1 MRCLF
6 FFWKPGKDCGIQ
18 HSMKSVLLSMLA
30 MAALV
35 AQGGEEAM
43 KNLQK
48 PESGKP
54 AVLTFGG
61 AGGREFMLDGVP
73 FQIRSG
79 EIHPQ
84 RVPRQHW
91 QHRIRA
97 AKAMGLNTIAFY
109 VFWNA
114 LEKEDGRWDFSGRN
128 DIASFIDLCQKE
140 GMWVLFRP
148 GPYVCGEW
156 DLGGLPTYLIKD
168 DVTPLRYTGNKQ
180 FMEAQTRYLEKMAE
194 IAIPRLSKNGGPILM
209 VQLEN
214 EYGSYKSEHDELAY
228 IEWLKNFWEKKGA
241 GPFYLSEGGADHH
254 LRFVPKGVAVGL
266 DPADNAWQMQ
276 TALRVAPGV
285 PVFSSETY
293 PGWLRHWGEGNWTPT
308 RNTLNSVR
316 WYMKDGV
323 SFNIFVLHGGTNFG
337 LTAGSNTNPDGSKFE
352 PDLTS
357 YDYGSP
363 IGENGNLTKE
373 YFEYRDIIKD
383 ALPEGAEVPEPVQPE
398 AMEIPAFR
406 PRHVCDFHSL
416 RGVQVERKPVESP
429 PTLEKMGQNQ
439 GIGIYSTPIPPGP
452 EATLTCQAHDY
463 ALVYVGEQFIGTLD
477 RRLNQT
483 TIQLP
488 ARKKTA
494 MLKIVVDTFGHVN
507 FSRFME
513 KDRKGIIGKV
523 MLGNE
528 ALSGWLVERI
538 DLNKPLPAP
547 ARKTGHVRARE
558 KGALY
563 RAEVQL
569 KNPIDTFLDMRGWVK
584 GYVWVN
590 GHLLG
595 RYWNVGPQERLYC
608 PGEFLKNGTNTVEI
622 LDLFMSSDTPPAIS
636 GKTERNLEVHKETK
650 SLNNQW

>member
-1 MRCLF
+1 
-6 FFWKPGKDCGIQ
+6 
-18 HSMKSVLLSMLA
+18 MKSVLFSMLA
-30 MAALV
+30 LLALS
-35 AQGGEEAM
+35 AQGGVEAM

-48 PESGKP
+48 PVAGTA
-54 AVLTFGG
+54 AVLSFGG
-61 AGGREFMLDGVP
+61 EGGREFLLDGVP

-91 QHRIRA
+91 RHRIRA

-109 VFWNA
+109 TFWNT
-114 LEKEDGRWDFSGRN
+114 LEKPDGSWDFSGRN
-128 DIASFIDLCQKE
+128 DIGAFIDMCQEE

-156 DLGGLPTYLIKD
+156 DLGGLPTYLLKD
-168 DVTPLRYTGNKQ
+168 DETKLRYTGNKQ

-228 IEWLKNFWEKKGA
+228 IEWLKDFWEKKGA
-241 GPFYLSEGGADHH
+241 GPFYLSEGSAPHH
-254 LRFVPKGVAVGL
+254 LRFVPPGVAVGL

-293 PGWLRHWGEGNWTPT
+293 PGWLRHWGEGNWTPS
-308 RNTLNSVR
+308 RNALNSVR

-323 SFNIFVLHGGTNFG
+323 SFNLFVLHGGTSFG
-337 LTAGSNTNPDGSKFE
+337 LTAGANTNPDGSNFQ

-363 IGENGNLTKE
+363 IGENGNLTRE
-373 YFEYRDIIKD
+373 YFEYRDIIKA
-383 ALPEGAEVPEPVQPE
+383 ALPEGVQLPEPEQPR
-398 AMEIPAFR
+398 AMEVAPFTPVKVCAFSQL
-406 PRHVCDFHSL
+406 PMYAATKASTAA
-416 RGVQVERKPVESP
+416 PVTFESV
-429 PTLEKMGQNQ
+429 GQNQ
-439 GIGIYSTPIPPGP
+439 GIGVYSASIPAGQA
-452 EATLTCQAHDY
+452 ATLTCKAHDY
-463 ALVYVGEQFIGTLD
+463 AMVYVNDQFIGTLD
-477 RRLNQT
+477 RRSNQT
-483 TIQLP
+483 CIELP
-488 ARKKTA
+488 ARNDEA
-494 MLKIVVDTFGHVN
+494 ILSIVVDTFGHVN
-507 FSRFME
+507 FSKFME

-523 MLGNE
+523 MLGENE
-528 ALSGWLVERI
+528 VQDWKLSLI
-538 DLNKPLPAP
+538 DLSRGLPSLIHSRP
-547 ARKTGHVRARE
+547 SKL
-558 KGALY
+558 GALY
-563 RAEVQL
+563 SAEVEL
-569 KNPIDTFLDMRGWVK
+569 ENPIDTFLDMKDWQK

-608 PGEFLKNGTNTVEI
+608 PGEFLKNGRNIIEV
-622 LDLFMSSDTPPAIS
+622 LDLHMTTETPPAIS
-636 GKTERNLEVHKETK
+636 GKTGRNMEVHKHTR

>member
-1 MRCLF
+1 MKCLLF
-6 FFWKPGKDCGIQ
+6 
-18 HSMKSVLLSMLA
+18 SMMALL
-30 MAALV
+30 ALG
-35 AQGGEEAM
+35 AQGGVEAM

-48 PESGKP
+48 PEAGK
-54 AVLTFGG
+54 AARLSFGG
-61 AGGREFMLDGVP
+61 EGGREFLLDGVP

-91 QHRIRA
+91 RHRIRA

-109 VFWNA
+109 TFWNT
-114 LEKEDGRWDFSGRN
+114 LEQADGSWDFSGRN
-128 DIASFIDLCQKE
+128 DIAAFIDMCQEE

-156 DLGGLPTYLIKD
+156 DLGGLPTYLLKD

-180 FMEAQTRYLEKMAE
+180 FMEAQSRYLEKMAE

-241 GPFYLSEGGADHH
+241 GPFYLSEGSADHH

-266 DPADNAWQMQ
+266 DPADNAWQMR

-373 YFEYRDIIKD
+373 YFEYRDIIKA
-383 ALPEGAEVPEPVQPE
+383 ALPEGADVPEPVQPV
-398 AMEIPAFR
+398 AMEIPAFT
-406 PRHVCDFHSL
+406 PRKVCGFHEL
-416 RGVQVERKPVESP
+416 NAPHRKGRSEHPK
-429 PTLEKMGQNQ
+429 TLEALGQNQ
-439 GIGIYSTPIPPGP
+439 GIAIYNTQLPAGPAAVLHCTP
-452 EATLTCQAHDY
+452 HDF
-463 ALVYVGEQFIGTLD
+463 ALVYVDDQFIGTMD
-477 RRLNQT
+477 RRLNQRS
-483 TIQLP
+483 INLP
-488 ARKKTA
+488 ERKA
-494 MLKIVVDTFGHVN
+494 DAVLKIVVDTFGHVN
-507 FSRFME
+507 FSKFLE
-513 KDRKGIIGKV
+513 KDRKGLIGKV
-523 MLGNE
+523 TLG
-528 ALSGWLVERI
+528 
-538 DLNKPLPAP
+538 DKPL
-547 ARKTGHVRARE
+547 TGWRVSTMNLEKKSPRLAARARGTE
-558 KGALY
+558 KGAYYL
-563 RAEVQL
+563 AEVELQ
-569 KNPIDTFLDMRGWVK
+569 NPIDTFLDMKDWQK

-608 PGEFLKNGTNTVEI
+608 PGEFLKNGKNTVEI
-622 LDLFMSSDTPPAIS
+622 LDLFMNTDTPPAIS

>member
-1 MRCLF
+1 MKRVLF
-6 FFWKPGKDCGIQ
+6 
-18 HSMKSVLLSMLA
+18 SMLA
-30 MAALV
+30 MAALSADAGV
-35 AQGGEEAM
+35 EAM

-48 PESGKP
+48 PQTGTP
-54 AVLTFGG
+54 AVLSFGG
-61 AGGREFMLDGVP
+61 EGGREFMLDGRP

-84 RVPRQHW
+84 RVPREHW

-114 LEKEDGRWDFSGRN
+114 LEQEDGSWDFTGRN
-128 DIASFIDLCQKE
+128 DIAAFIDLCQQE

-180 FMEAQTRYLEKMAE
+180 FMKAQTRYLEKMAE
-194 IAIPRLSKNGGPILM
+194 IAVPRLSKKGGPILM

-228 IEWLKNFWEKKGA
+228 IEWLRKFWTKKGA
-241 GPFYLSEGGADHH
+241 GPFYLSEGSAPHH
-254 LRFVPKGVAVGL
+254 LRFVPQGVAVGL

-276 TALRVAPGV
+276 NALRIAPGV

-337 LTAGSNTNPDGSKFE
+337 LTAGANTNPDGSKFE

-373 YFEYRDIIKD
+373 YFEYRDIIKS
-383 ALPEGAEVPEPVQPE
+383 ALPAGADVPEPVQPE
-398 AMEIPAFR
+398 SMEIPEFR
-406 PRHVCDFHSL
+406 PELVCNFHDL
-416 RGVQVERKPVESP
+416 RGKRLKKHFNTP
-429 PTLEKMGQNQ
+429 PTLESLGQNQ
-439 GIGIYSTPIPPGP
+439 GIGIYTTRIPSGP
-452 EATLTCQAHDY
+452 AATLQCQAHDF
-463 ALVYVGEQFIGTLD
+463 AQVYMGEAFIGTLD
-477 RRLNQT
+477 RRQNQT
-483 TIQLP
+483 KIELP
-488 ARKKTA
+488 ARQKETT
-494 MLKIVVDTFGHVN
+494 LKIVVDTFGHVN
-507 FSRFME
+507 FSKFME
-513 KDRKGIIGKV
+513 KDRKGIIGSV
-523 MLGNE
+523 RLGDKE
-528 ALSGWLVERI
+528 LKDWRVERI

-547 ARKTGHVRARE
+547 VRKTGHTRSRE

-563 RAEVQL
+563 HAELELQT
-569 KNPIDTFLDMRGWVK
+569 PMDTFFDMRGWQK

-595 RYWNVGPQERLYC
+595 RYWNIGPQERLYC
-608 PGEFLKNGTNTVEI
+608 PGEFLKQGANTIEI
-622 LDLFMSSDTPPAIS
+622 LDLFMTTDTPPAIS
-636 GKTERNLEVHKETK
+636 GKPERNMEVHKETK

>member
-1 MRCLF
+1 
-6 FFWKPGKDCGIQ
+6 
-18 HSMKSVLLSMLA
+18 MKSVLFSMLA
-30 MAALV
+30 MAALSAEAGV
-35 AQGGEEAM
+35 EAM
-43 KNLQK
+43 QNLQK
-48 PESGKP
+48 PEQGTP
-54 AVLTFGG
+54 AVLSFGG
-61 AGGREFMLDGVP
+61 EGGREFMLDGKP

-84 RVPRQHW
+84 RVPREHW

-114 LEKEDGRWDFSGRN
+114 LEQEDGSWDFSGRN
-128 DIASFIDLCQKE
+128 DIAAFIDICQQE

-168 DVTPLRYTGNKQ
+168 DVTPLRYTGNAQ

-194 IAIPRLSKNGGPILM
+194 IAIPRLSRNGGPILM

-228 IEWLKNFWEKKGA
+228 IEWLKNFWEGKGA
-241 GPFYLSEGGADHH
+241 GPFYLSEGSADHH
-254 LRFVPKGVAVGL
+254 LRFVPRGVAVGL
-266 DPADNAWQMQ
+266 DPADNAWQMR

-293 PGWLRHWGEGNWTPT
+293 PGWLRHWGEGNWTPS

-316 WYMKDGV
+316 WYMRDGV
-323 SFNIFVLHGGTNFG
+323 SFNLFVLHGGTSFG
-337 LTAGSNTNPDGSKFE
+337 LTAGANTNPDGSKFE

-373 YFEYRDIIKD
+373 YFEYRDIIKS
-383 ALPEGAEVPEPVQPE
+383 ALPAGADVPEPVQPV
-398 AMEIPAFR
+398 AMDVPAFR
-406 PRHVCDFHSL
+406 PTMVCDFHDI
-416 RGVQVERKPVESP
+416 RGAVEPEKFINP
-429 PTLEKMGQNQ
+429 PTLESLGQNQ
-439 GIGIYSTPIPPGP
+439 GIGIYTTTVPAGP
-452 EATLTCQAHDY
+452 AATLHCTAHDY
-463 ALVYVGEQFIGTLD
+463 AQVYLGEQYLGTLD
-477 RRLNQT
+477 RRLNQCS
-483 TIQLP
+483 IELP
-488 ARKKTA
+488 AREKAVT
-494 MLKIVVDTFGHVN
+494 LKVVVDTFGHVN
-507 FSRFME
+507 FSKYME
-513 KDRKGIIGKV
+513 KDRKGLIGKV
-523 MLGNE
+523 SLGDTPLENW
-528 ALSGWLVERI
+528 SVERI
-538 DLNKPLPAP
+538 DLTSPLPAP
-547 ARKTGHVRARE
+547 ARKTGHVRGRE
-558 KGALY
+558 QGALY

-569 KNPIDTFLDMRGWVK
+569 DQCIDTFLDMTGWKK

-595 RYWNVGPQERLYC
+595 RYWHIGPQERLYC
-608 PGEFLKNGTNTVEI
+608 PGEFLKPGANTIEI
-622 LDLFMSSDTPPAIS
+622 LDLHMTTDTPPAIS
-636 GKTERNLEVHKETK
+636 GKTERNMEVRKETK

>member
-1 MRCLF
+1 MKRVLF
-6 FFWKPGKDCGIQ
+6 
-18 HSMKSVLLSMLA
+18 SMLA
-30 MAALV
+30 MAALSADAGV
-35 AQGGEEAM
+35 EAM

-48 PESGKP
+48 PQTGTP
-54 AVLTFGG
+54 AVLSFGG
-61 AGGREFMLDGVP
+61 EGGREFMLDGKP

-84 RVPRQHW
+84 RVPREHW

-114 LEKEDGRWDFSGRN
+114 LEQEDGSWDFTGRN
-128 DIASFIDLCQKE
+128 DIAAFIDLCQQE

-180 FMEAQTRYLEKMAE
+180 FMKAQTRYLEKMAE
-194 IAIPRLSKNGGPILM
+194 IAVPRLSKKGGPILM

-228 IEWLKNFWEKKGA
+228 IEWLRKFWTKKGA
-241 GPFYLSEGGADHH
+241 GPFYLSEGSAPHH
-254 LRFVPKGVAVGL
+254 LRFVPQGVAVGL

-276 TALRVAPGV
+276 NALRIAPGV

-337 LTAGSNTNPDGSKFE
+337 LTAGANTNPDGSKFE

-373 YFEYRDIIKD
+373 YFEYRDIIKS
-383 ALPEGAEVPEPVQPE
+383 ALPAGADVPEPVQPE
-398 AMEIPAFR
+398 SMEIPEFR
-406 PRHVCDFHSL
+406 PELVCNFHDL
-416 RGVQVERKPVESP
+416 RGKRLKKHFNTP
-429 PTLEKMGQNQ
+429 PTLESLGQNQ
-439 GIGIYSTPIPPGP
+439 GIGIYTTRIPSGP
-452 EATLTCQAHDY
+452 AATLQCQAHDF
-463 ALVYVGEQFIGTLD
+463 AQVYMGEAFIGTLD
-477 RRLNQT
+477 RRQNQT
-483 TIQLP
+483 KIELP
-488 ARKKTA
+488 ARQKETT
-494 MLKIVVDTFGHVN
+494 LKIVVDTFGHVN
-507 FSRFME
+507 FSKFME
-513 KDRKGIIGKV
+513 KDRKGIIGSV
-523 MLGNE
+523 RLGDKE
-528 ALSGWLVERI
+528 LKDWRVERI
-538 DLNKPLPAP
+538 DLENQSPRRAS
-547 ARKTGHVRARE
+547 RARGTE
-558 KGALY
+558 KGAYYL
-563 RAEVQL
+563 AEVELQNL
-569 KNPIDTFLDMRGWVK
+569 IDTFLDMKDWAK

-608 PGEFLKNGTNTVEI
+608 PGEFLKQGTNTIEI
-622 LDLFMSSDTPPAIS
+622 LDLFMTTDTPPAIS
-636 GKTERNLEVHKETK
+636 GKAERNMEVHKETK

>member
-1 MRCLF
+1 MKRVLF
-6 FFWKPGKDCGIQ
+6 
-18 HSMKSVLLSMLA
+18 SMLA
-30 MAALV
+30 MAALSADAGV
-35 AQGGEEAM
+35 EAM

-48 PESGKP
+48 PQTGTP
-54 AVLTFGG
+54 AVLSFGG
-61 AGGREFMLDGVP
+61 EGGREFMLDGKP

-84 RVPRQHW
+84 RVPREHW

-114 LEKEDGRWDFSGRN
+114 LEQEDGSWDFTGRN
-128 DIASFIDLCQKE
+128 DIAAFIDLCQQE

-180 FMEAQTRYLEKMAE
+180 FMKAQTRYLEKMAE
-194 IAIPRLSKNGGPILM
+194 IAVPRLSKKGGPILM

-228 IEWLKNFWEKKGA
+228 IEWLRKFWTKKGA
-241 GPFYLSEGGADHH
+241 GPFYLSEGSAPHH
-254 LRFVPKGVAVGL
+254 LRFVPQGVAVGL

-276 TALRVAPGV
+276 NALRIAPGV

-337 LTAGSNTNPDGSKFE
+337 LTAGANTNPDGSKFE

-373 YFEYRDIIKD
+373 YFEYRDIIKS
-383 ALPEGAEVPEPVQPE
+383 ALPAGAAVPEPVQPE
-398 AMEIPAFR
+398 SMEIPEFR
-406 PRHVCDFHSL
+406 PELVCNFHDL
-416 RGVQVERKPVESP
+416 RGKRLKKHFNTP
-429 PTLEKMGQNQ
+429 PTLESLGQNQ
-439 GIGIYSTPIPPGP
+439 GIGIYTTRIPSGP
-452 EATLTCQAHDY
+452 AATLQCQAHDF
-463 ALVYVGEQFIGTLD
+463 AQVYMGEAFIGTLD
-477 RRLNQT
+477 RRQNQT
-483 TIQLP
+483 KIELP
-488 ARKKTA
+488 ARQKETT
-494 MLKIVVDTFGHVN
+494 LKIVVDTFGHVN
-507 FSRFME
+507 FSKFME
-513 KDRKGIIGKV
+513 KDRKGIIGSV
-523 MLGNE
+523 RLGDKE
-528 ALSGWLVERI
+528 LKDWRVERI

-547 ARKTGHVRARE
+547 VRKTGHTRSRE

-563 RAEVQL
+563 HAELELQT
-569 KNPIDTFLDMRGWVK
+569 PMDTFFDMRGWQK

-595 RYWNVGPQERLYC
+595 RYWNIGPQERLYC
-608 PGEFLKNGTNTVEI
+608 PGEFLKQGKNAVEI
-622 LDLFMSSDTPPAIS
+622 LDLFMVTETAPSIS
-636 GKTERNLEVHKETK
+636 GRTERNMEVHKETK